1 MIMKAEQNAPLF
13 SVLFRDKVYFFS
25 KRHTMNK
32 WLQGGG
38 DMGLRKDMTEAL
50 ELPKEIMLNLPLI
63 SLVGREE
70 VTIENYKGILE
81 YGEEVVRI
89 STAAGILRLQGQGLC
104 LKQLSAECMVVTG
117 KVESIQFLT

>member
-1 MIMKAEQNAPLF
+1 
-13 SVLFRDKVYFFS
+13 
-25 KRHTMNK
+25 
-32 WLQGGG
+32 
-38 DMGLRKDMTEAL
+38 MGLRKNVTEAL

-81 YGEEVVRI
+81 YGEELVRI
-89 STAAGILRLQGQGLC
+89 GTAAGVLRLTGSGLC

-117 KVESIQFLT
+117 RIENLSFLT

>member
-1 MIMKAEQNAPLF
+1 
-13 SVLFRDKVYFFS
+13 
-25 KRHTMNK
+25 
-32 WLQGGG
+32 
-38 DMGLRKDMTEAL
+38 MGLRKNMTEVL

-81 YGEEVVRI
+81 YGEEIVRI
-89 STAAGILRLQGQGLC
+89 GTAAGVLRLTGSGLC

-117 KVESIQFLT
+117 RIENLSFLT